1 MELNEELKIFSG
13 RANRQLAQKIAE
25 YLGITLGEMEVRS
38 FSDGEIYV
46 KINENVRG
54 RDVFLVQPTSPP
66 VNENL
71 MELLIM
77 IDACQRASAQRITA
91 VVPYYGYARQDRK
104 DQPRVPITAKL
115 VANLITK
122 AGTDRIL
129 TLDLHVDQIQGFFD
143 IKVDHLF
150 AAPVIIDYFR
160 KKKLDNLTVLSPDVG
175 GLRRARAYARA
186 LKVPLAIVDKR
197 RPTANEAEIIHIV
210 GEVKGR
216 QILIIDDMVDTGGT
230 LLAAVNILMEKG
242 AVGVYAACTHPV
254 LSGNAYQKIENSPLK
269 ELVVTDTIPL
279 DLSKSTDKIKV
290 LSVAPLLGEAIKR
303 IHQNKSVSSLFY
315 IK

>member
-122 AGTDRIL
+122 AGTDRVL

>member
-13 RANRQLAQKIAE
+13 RANRQLAQRIAE

-38 FSDGEIYV
+38 FSDGETYV
-46 KINENVRG
+46 KINENIRG

-91 VVPYYGYARQDRK
+91 VIPYYGYARQDRK

-122 AGTDRIL
+122 AGTDRVL

-150 AAPVIIDYFR
+150 AAPVIINYFR
-160 KKKLDNLTVLSPDVG
+160 KKKLENLTVLSPDVG

-186 LKVPLAIVDKR
+186 LQVPLAIVDKR
-197 RPTANEAEIIHIV
+197 RPTANKAEIIHIV

-315 IK
+315 Y